1 LLGAWLTIFVIVLTD
16 AAGDICVTRGMKQVG
31 AIHKVRLREVLRLVR
46 RACRTPV
53 LGLGIFCSACS
64 FFLFLWILSWTDL
77 SFAVPA
83 TALIYV
89 FSTLG
94 ARFILHEKVTR
105 ARWAGSLLICLGV
118 ALTSLG

>member
-1 LLGAWLTIFVIVLTD
+1 LLGAWLTILVIVLTD
-16 AAGDICVTRGMKQVG
+16 AAGDICVTKGMKQVG
-31 AIHKVRLREVLRLVR
+31 AIYRVRLREILRLVC
-46 RACRTPV
+46 RAIRTPI
-53 LGLGIFCSACS
+53 LGLGVLCSAIS
-64 FFLFLWILSWTDL
+64 FFLFLWLLSWTDL

-83 TALIYV
+83 TAVIYV

-105 ARWAGSLLICLGV
+105 ARWVGSILICLGV

>member
-1 LLGAWLTIFVIVLTD
+1 LTVLIIVLTD
-16 AAGDICVTRGMKQVG
+16 AASDICVTRGMKQVG
-31 AIHKVRLREVLRLVR
+31 AIHKMRSREILRLIR
-46 RACRTPV
+46 RACRTPI
-53 LGLGIFCSACS
+53 LGLGICCSAIS
-64 FFLFLWILSWTDL
+64 FFAFLWLLSWADL

-83 TALIYV
+83 TSLIYV

-105 ARWAGSLLICLGV
+105 ARWAGSVLIGIGV

>member
-1 LLGAWLTIFVIVLTD
+1 LLGAWLTILIIVLTD
-16 AAGDICVTRGMKQVG
+16 AASDICVTRGMKQVG
-31 AIHKVRLREVLRLVR
+31 AIHKVRSREILRLIR
-46 RACRTPV
+46 RACRTPI
-53 LGLGIFCSACS
+53 LGLGICCSAIS
-64 FFLFLWILSWTDL
+64 FFAFLWLLSWTDL

-105 ARWAGSLLICLGV
+105 ARWAGSVLICIGV